1 MPKPLHP
8 NPTPTIWEFRE
19 LDQSEAELAERAKRD
34 PEAFAQLYLR
44 YVDPIHRYCYRRLGS
59 REAAEDATSQ
69 VFAKALG
76 ALPRYRADS
85 FRGWLFT
92 IAHHVVVD
100 SVRAGRH
107 DQSLD
112 ADGELADELADAAP
126 SPEELALAADEGRT
140 LRQALAQLPEHQR
153 QVVELRLA
161 GMTGPEIGRALG
173 RKPKH
178 VDVTQFRAIAR
189 LRALMGVAVR
199 DKEAGDA

>member
-1 MPKPLHP
+1 MPKLLHP
-8 NPTPTIWEFRE
+8 NPTPTIWEHRA

-69 VFAKALG
+69 VFAKALA

-112 ADGELADELADAAP
+112 AAGELELADAAP
-126 SPEELALAADEGRT
+126 SPEVLALAADEGRT

-189 LRALMGVAVR
+189 LRQLLGVPAAGR
-199 DKEAGDA
+199 GKEAGDA